1 MSSGADTENMTE
13 KQTVNLKINGEEVE
27 APAGEMLIKVCHD
40 RGLDVPFFCY
50 HPGLVPEGNCRMCL
64 VEVVKASKPMP
75 ACTTPVAEGMEVETH
90 SDPAK
95 DARADVLEFMLSNH
109 PLDCPIC
116 DKSGECLLQDNSYD
130 HGKDGSRMVEVKQLK
145 PTKDLGKGVKLWGN
159 RCISCTRC
167 VRFCSDVAGSGEL
180 TMVNRGDRS
189 VVDAFPGY
197 PLQNALSGN
206 VVDICPVGAL
216 ISEDFLYQ
224 ARVWYE
230 KKTPSVCHECARGCN
245 VEIQTL
251 HNEVKRIVA
260 RHNDSVNDYWICDHG
275 RYTHDYILGPERSLQ
290 YRPEN
295 PAEAPGFLA
304 EKLKGLVD
312 EHGAESLGVVASAFM
327 SNEALYLLGSLM
339 QELGVPQENIA
350 ACAREDG
357 EEETFK
363 GGFKISADRNPNRSG
378 VEAIL
383 GREALTLRHDSLL
396 EKAKASK
403 LRGLLLVSD
412 LPGQQLS
419 DEWIEALS
427 TVEFG
432 LVFLLENDSRI
443 PASTYLFPAT
453 AFSEREGSIISEDGQ
468 LQLVRAA
475 TQLPRGVL
483 ATEDLLQD
491 TLSAFGARET
501 KISPRGLFN
510 EMAGVIP
517 ALAGISHS
525 DLGQAGLNIRE
536 GEK

>member
-1 MSSGADTENMTE
+1 MTE

-75 ACTTPVAEGMEVETH
+75 ACTTPVAEGMEIETH

-95 DARADVLEFMLSNH
+95 AARADVLEFMLSNH

-116 DKSGECLLQDNSYD
+116 DKSGECMLQDNSYD
-130 HGKDGSRMVEVKQLK
+130 HGKDGSRMVEIKQLK
-145 PTKDLGKGVKLWGN
+145 PTKELGKGVKLWGN

-189 VVDAFPGY
+189 VVDVFPGY
-197 PLQNALSGN
+197 PLQNPLSGN

-230 KKTPSVCHECARGCN
+230 KKTDSVCHECARGCN

-251 HNEVKRIVA
+251 HNEVKRVVA

-275 RYTHDYILGPERSLQ
+275 RYTYDYILGPERSLE
-290 YRPEN
+290 YRPQA
-295 PAEAPGFLA
+295 PAGVPALLA
-304 EKLKGLVD
+304 GKLKSIVD
-312 EHGAESLGVVASAFM
+312 EHGTDSLGVVASAFM
-327 SNEALYLLGSLM
+327 SNESLYLLGALL
-339 QELGVPQENIA
+339 QELGVPGENIA
-350 ACAREDG
+350 ASAREDG
-357 EEETFK
+357 QEETFK
-363 GGFKISADRNPNRSG
+363 GGFKISADRNPNRGG

-383 GREALTLRHDSLL
+383 GGDAFTTHHDSLL

-419 DEWIEALS
+419 TEWIEALG

-443 PASTYLFPAT
+443 PASTCLVPAT
-453 AFSEREGSIISEDGQ
+453 AFSERDGSIINEDGQ

-483 ATEDLLQD
+483 AIEDLLQEA
-491 TLSAFGARET
+491 LVELGAR
-501 KISPRGLFN
+501 KARVSPRGLFD

-517 ALAGISHS
+517 GLGGISHS
-525 DLGQAGLNIRE
+525 DLGRTGINIRE
-536 GEK
+536 VKK